1 MVDADEGPSIGEV
14 FCGAT
19 IGHWKSEDVTC
30 TLFLTKR
37 RNEQCA
43 AERKE
48 FLGGNGGQSLC
59 GCPFF
64 ALLSG
69 AAKFAQYSCKI
80 SSVSSHSRDVNKK
93 CRVATLLL
101 TTQQNANIV
110 ILPDN
115 DKLKGLFFFY
125 TRRRGP
131 DWQDCK
137 ANRVRN
143 IG

>member
-1 MVDADEGPSIGEV
+1 MPQ
-14 FCGAT
+14 
-19 IGHWKSEDVTC
+19 
-30 TLFLTKR
+30 R

-43 AERKE
+43 AERKV

-64 ALLSG
+64 GLLSG

-80 SSVSSHSRDVNKK
+80 NSVSSHGREINKQR
-93 CRVATLLL
+93 CVALPLL

-115 DKLKGLFFFY
+115 DKLEGLFFLH

-131 DWQDCK
+131 DWQDVK

>member
-59 GCPFF
+59 GCPFLRCF
-64 ALLSG
+64 LVL
-69 AAKFAQYSCKI
+69 
-80 SSVSSHSRDVNKK
+80 
-93 CRVATLLL
+93 
-101 TTQQNANIV
+101 QNLHNIV
-110 ILPDN
+110 ARLA
-115 DKLKGLFFFY
+115 LFHL
-125 TRRRGP
+125 TAV
-131 DWQDCK
+131 K
-137 ANRVRN
+137 
-143 IG
+143 